1 MKTRFI
7 DQMIHRACGMVTD
20 FEVSKFCKVGLVNVI
35 ELVDFRLLRESLIQL
50 LKESK
55 MRVLED
61 DIGVKKVRLMN
72 LWRHHPL

>member
-1 MKTRFI
+1 
-7 DQMIHRACGMVTD
+7 MVTD